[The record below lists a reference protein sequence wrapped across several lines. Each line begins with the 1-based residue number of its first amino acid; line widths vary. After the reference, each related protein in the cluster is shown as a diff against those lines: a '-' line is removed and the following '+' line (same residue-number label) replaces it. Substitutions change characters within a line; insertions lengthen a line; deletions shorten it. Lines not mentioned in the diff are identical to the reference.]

1 MTIKTFILSLFILML
16 LPTSSFG
23 QSESSIFVPFTT
35 EDIVEI
41 VIAGE
46 TNQFRFKK
54 KYKGKFLD
62 ATVEFLKI
70 TEGLLGIDGWV
81 VHTKS
86 VGYTKEG
93 NKIENR
99 VFCGITEKVAE
110 KAIYFEPGF
119 KISIKGKIRDV
130 STFIGNSLQ
139 LDSGGCDVDR
149 EWFKKQED

>member
-1 MTIKTFILSLFILML
+1 MLF
-16 LPTSSFG
+16 PTSSFG
-23 QSESSIFVPFTT
+23 QSESSIFVSFTT

-54 KYKGKFLD
+54 KYKGKLLD

-70 TEGLLGIDGWV
+70 TEGLFDIPGWV

-93 NKIENR
+93 KQIENR
-99 VFCGITEKVAE
+99 AICGITDEVAE
-110 KAIYFEPGF
+110 KAIDFEPGF
-119 KISIKGKIRDV
+119 EISIKGKIRDV
-130 STFIGNSLQ
+130 STFIGNSLL
-139 LDSGGCDVDR
+139 LDSAG
-149 EWFKKQED
+149 

>member
-23 QSESSIFVPFTT
+23 QSESSIFVSFTT

-54 KYKGKFLD
+54 KYKGKLLD

-70 TEGLLGIDGWV
+70 TEGLFDIPGWV

-93 NKIENR
+93 KQIENR
-99 VFCGITEKVAE
+99 VICGITDEVAE
-110 KAIYFEPGF
+110 KAIDFEPGF
-119 KISIKGKIRDV
+119 EISIKGKIRDV
-130 STFIGNSLQ
+130 STFIGNSLL
-139 LDSGGCDVDR
+139 LDSDGCDVDR
-149 EWFKKQED
+149 EWFKKKAN